1 MRILGVS
8 QALTVLI
15 LVIFVLVP
23 FGAAEAL
30 KAGDPGWCSGPD
42 RYGIDDDCPRT
53 AYCPHSKC
61 LRCVGG
67 QGTDAGD
74 GGKSVGCEDCGPK
87 LRCTACGKI
96 ANCQPNDVM
105 HPSTFKN
112 YKKKPIEPETTPPTP
127 EEKAG
132 VFEQKP
138 HKGIGDIL
146 KETQP

>member
-1 MRILGVS
+1 MRVMVENPLD
-8 QALTVLI
+8 AKTVGQSY
-15 LVIFVLVP
+15 
-23 FGAAEAL
+23 GAQH
-30 KAGDPGWCSGPD
+30 AGRS
-42 RYGIDDDCPRT
+42 R
-53 AYCPHSKC
+53 
-61 LRCVGG
+61 
-67 QGTDAGD
+67 
-74 GGKSVGCEDCGPK
+74 
-87 LRCTACGKI
+87 I
-96 ANCQPNDVM
+96 ASPLVM